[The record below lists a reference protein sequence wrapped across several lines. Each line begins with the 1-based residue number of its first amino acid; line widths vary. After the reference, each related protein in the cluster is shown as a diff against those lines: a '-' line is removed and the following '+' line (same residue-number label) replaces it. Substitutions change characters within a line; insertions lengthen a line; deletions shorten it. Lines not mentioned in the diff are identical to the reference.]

1 VAVGELPGLKA
12 NYLIIFV
19 GGLVLVIASILVF
32 LLVVQGV
39 YGDFTIS
46 EIAPTKEN
54 LEGRSKLQINIGVLY
69 SKYTENMLVP
79 EGSTWLSDNVS
90 AWEQSLRQN
99 RFTYTIISDQDI
111 ELGKH
116 YDYDIL
122 VLPGCKALSDKEISE
137 IKKYLDK
144 GGSVFATGG
153 TSSFDNSGKWRGW
166 DFFTEVYGLKFTKEI
181 KPEEV
186 YQVHTLRGNL
196 PLTAGIPTGYTLRIA
211 TYDRPIYAEIFEPRT
226 IQVSFW
232 YDFRREAG
240 LVREEV
246 RKSAGIAYGTYGK
259 GRFVWYGFEINSIMG
274 IGKQEEYVYFDRLF
288 RNSINWLSYSP
299 TAYVKDWPEPYEAA
313 AIFIPTITENPEN
326 IYNLKHIQ
334 KDFGIKPTIFY
345 DPTKFDVNSK
355 LLKNI
360 NSYGSLG
367 AIVDIGFM
375 ESEND
380 TINQLF
386 DKNTQHSIIKN
397 ANEFSKKNTKA
408 NLLGIMP
415 YFGYYN
421 ENTLQALSRQNIPF
435 IITDSL
441 TDRSVPKVII
451 RDEKPILLITKTA
464 RDDYEIIKNY
474 GLTDLEFQKYTYEED
489 IDRVVF
495 EGGLYV
501 LKVHTDYQLQ
511 PQYVSVINDL
521 FKYMKS
527 KNIWMTNLEDLLNWW
542 VKKGGVEVKYERRSK
557 RRIAVEVS
565 NPVTNKQDNYVVEV
579 HLNKGVKDIKISS
592 DIINTKLPK
601 SKYDDKSQTLIL
613 FVDDLKAGESR
624 SFLIDFENL

>member
-1 VAVGELPGLKA
+1 MAVGDVPGLKA

-32 LLVVQGV
+32 LLVIQGV
-39 YGDFTIS
+39 YGDFKIS

-54 LEGRSKLQINIGVLY
+54 LEGRSKLQSKIGVLY
-69 SKYTENMLVP
+69 SKYTENMLE
-79 EGSTWLSDNVS
+79 EGSTWVNDNVS
-90 AWEQSLRQN
+90 TWELFLKQN
-99 RFTYTIISDQDI
+99 KTNYKLISDQDI

-116 YDYDIL
+116 YEYDVL
-122 VLPGCKALSDKEISE
+122 VLPGCKALSDKENAE
-137 IKKYLDK
+137 IKKFLDR

-181 KPEEV
+181 KPEEY

-196 PLTAGIPTGYTLRIA
+196 PLTAGIPTGYTLKIT

-226 IQVSFW
+226 IQASFW

-240 LVREEV
+240 LVRDEV

-259 GRFVWYGFEINSIMG
+259 GRYVWYGFEINSV
-274 IGKQEEYVYFDRLF
+274 IGKQEDYVYFDRLF
-288 RNSINWLSYSP
+288 RNSLNWLSYAP

-313 AIFIPTITENPEN
+313 AIFIPTVSENPEN
-326 IYNLKHIQ
+326 IYNLRQIR
-334 KDFGIKPTIFY
+334 KDFGIRPTIFY
-345 DPTKFDVNSK
+345 DPSKFDAESK
-355 LLKNI
+355 FVKNI
-360 NSYGSLG
+360 SSYGSIG
-367 AIVDIGFM
+367 TIVDIGFM

-386 DKNTQHSIIKN
+386 DKQTQYGIIKN
-397 ANEFSKKNTKA
+397 AAGYSKKNAKSQVI
-408 NLLGIMP
+408 GIMP

-421 ENTLQALSRQNIPF
+421 ENTLQALSKQNIPF

-451 RDEKPILLITKTA
+451 RDDKPILLITKTA
-464 RDDYEIIKNY
+464 RDDYEIIKTY
-474 GLTDLEFQKYTYEED
+474 GLTDLEFQRYTYEED
-489 IDRVVF
+489 IDRVIF

-501 LKVHTDYQLQ
+501 LKVHTDYQLR
-511 PQYVSVINDL
+511 PEYVSVLNDL
-521 FKYMKS
+521 FKYMKE
-527 KNIWMTNLEDLLNWW
+527 KNIWVTNLEELHDWW

-565 NPVTNKQDNYVVEV
+565 NPVSNRRDNYVVEV

-601 SKYDDKSQTLIL
+601 SKFDAASQTLML
-613 FVDDLKAGESR
+613 FVDDLKSGESR
-624 SFLIDFENL
+624 SFLVDFENL

>member
-1 VAVGELPGLKA
+1 VAVEDVPGLKA

-19 GGLVLVIASILVF
+19 GGLVLVIASVLVF
-32 LLVVQGV
+32 LLVIQGV
-39 YGDFTIS
+39 YGDFKIS

-54 LEGRSKLQINIGVLY
+54 LEGRSKLQVNIGVLY
-69 SKYTENMLVP
+69 SRYTENMLE
-79 EGSTWLSDNVS
+79 EGSTWVNDNVS
-90 AWEQSLRQN
+90 TWELFLKQN
-99 RFTYTIISDQDI
+99 KANYKIISDQDI

-122 VLPGCKALSDKEISE
+122 VLPGCKALSDKENSE
-137 IKKYLDK
+137 IKKFLDR
-144 GGSVFATGG
+144 GGSVFSTGG

-181 KPEEV
+181 KPEEY

-196 PLTAGIPTGYTLRIA
+196 PLTAGIPTGYTLKIT

-226 IQVSFW
+226 IQASFW

-246 RKSAGIAYGTYGK
+246 RKSAGIAYGTYGR
-259 GRFVWYGFEINSIMG
+259 GRYVWYGFEINSV
-274 IGKQEEYVYFDRLF
+274 IGKQEDYVYFDRLF
-288 RNSINWLSYSP
+288 RNSLNWLSYSP

-313 AIFIPTITENPEN
+313 AIFIPTVSENPEN
-326 IYNLKHIQ
+326 IYNLKHIR
-334 KDFGIKPTIFY
+334 KDFGAKPTIFY
-345 DPTKFDVNSK
+345 DPSKFDTEN
-355 LLKNI
+355 NI
-360 NSYGSLG
+360 VKSIANYGSVG
-367 AIVDIGFM
+367 SIVDIGFM

-380 TINQLF
+380 TINELF
-386 DKNTQHSIIKN
+386 DKNTQLGIIKN
-397 ANEFSKKNTKA
+397 ASGYSKKHAKSP
-408 NLLGIMP
+408 LIGIMP

-421 ENTLQALSRQNIPF
+421 ENTLQALSKNDISF

-451 RDEKPILLITKTA
+451 RDNKPILLITKTA
-464 RDDYEIIKNY
+464 RDDYEIIKTY
-474 GLTDLEFQKYTYEED
+474 GLTDLEFQRYTYEED
-489 IDRVVF
+489 IDRVIF

-501 LKVHTDYQLQ
+501 LKVHTDYQLR
-511 PQYVSVINDL
+511 PEYVSVINDL

-527 KNIWMTNLEDLLNWW
+527 KNIWITSLEELRDWW

-565 NPVTNKQDNYVVEV
+565 NPVSNKRDNYVVEV

-601 SKYDDKSQTLIL
+601 SQFDSSSQTLVL

-624 SFLIDFENL
+624 SFLVDFENL

>member
-1 VAVGELPGLKA
+1 MAVGDVPGLKA

-19 GGLVLVIASILVF
+19 GGLVLVIASVLVF
-32 LLVVQGV
+32 LLVIQGV
-39 YGDFTIS
+39 YGDFKIS

-54 LEGRSKLQINIGVLY
+54 LEGRSKLQVNIGVLY
-69 SKYTENMLVP
+69 SKYTENMLE
-79 EGSTWLSDNVS
+79 EGSTWVNDNVS
-90 AWEQSLRQN
+90 TWESFLKQN
-99 RFTYTIISDQDI
+99 KASYKIITDQDI

-122 VLPGCKALSDKEISE
+122 VLPGCKALSDKENSE

-181 KPEEV
+181 KPEEY

-196 PLTAGIPTGYTLRIA
+196 PLTAGIPTGYILKIT

-226 IQVSFW
+226 MQVSFW

-246 RKSAGIAYGTYGK
+246 RKSAGVAYGTYGR
-259 GRFVWYGFEINSIMG
+259 GRYVWYGFEINSV
-274 IGKQEEYVYFDRLF
+274 IGKQEDYVYFDRLF
-288 RNSINWLSYSP
+288 RNSLNWLSYSP

-313 AIFIPTITENPEN
+313 AIFIPTVSENPEN
-326 IYNLKHIQ
+326 IYNLKHVR
-334 KDFGIKPTIFY
+334 KDFGVRPTIFY
-345 DPTKFDVNSK
+345 DPSKFDTESNIV
-355 LLKNI
+355 KNI
-360 NSYGSLG
+360 ASYGTIG
-367 AIVDIGFM
+367 TIVDIGFM

-380 TINQLF
+380 TVNELF
-386 DKNTQHSIIKN
+386 DKNTQYGIIKN
-397 ANEFSKKNTKA
+397 ASGYSKKHAKSPVI
-408 NLLGIMP
+408 GIMP

-421 ENTLQALSRQNIPF
+421 ENTLQALSKQDISF

-441 TDRSVPKVII
+441 TDRSVPRVII
-451 RDEKPILLITKTA
+451 RNEKPILLITKTA
-464 RDDYEIIKNY
+464 RDDYEIIKTY
-474 GLTDLEFQKYTYEED
+474 GLTDLEFQRYTYEED
-489 IDRVVF
+489 IDRVIF

-501 LKVHTDYQLQ
+501 LKVHTDYQLR
-511 PQYVSVINDL
+511 PEYVSVINDL

-527 KNIWMTNLEDLLNWW
+527 KNIWITNLEELRDWW

-565 NPVTNKQDNYVVEV
+565 NPVSNRRDNYVVEV

-601 SKYDDKSQTLIL
+601 SRFDANSQTLML

-624 SFLIDFENL
+624 SFLVDFENL

>member
-1 VAVGELPGLKA
+1 MAVEDVPGLKA

-19 GGLVLVIASILVF
+19 GGLVLVIASVLVF
-32 LLVVQGV
+32 LLVIQGV
-39 YGDFTIS
+39 YGDFKIS

-54 LEGRSKLQINIGVLY
+54 LEGRSKLQVNIGVLY
-69 SKYTENMLVP
+69 SRYTENMLE
-79 EGSTWLSDNVS
+79 EGSTWVNDNVS
-90 AWEQSLRQN
+90 TWELFLKQN
-99 RFTYTIISDQDI
+99 KANYKIISDQDI

-122 VLPGCKALSDKEISE
+122 VLPGCKALSDKENSE
-137 IKKYLDK
+137 IKKFLDR
-144 GGSVFATGG
+144 GGSVFSTGG

-181 KPEEV
+181 KPEEY

-196 PLTAGIPTGYTLRIA
+196 PLTAGIPTGYTLKIT

-226 IQVSFW
+226 IQASFW

-246 RKSAGIAYGTYGK
+246 RKSAGIAYGTYGR
-259 GRFVWYGFEINSIMG
+259 GRYVWYGFEINSV
-274 IGKQEEYVYFDRLF
+274 IGKQEDYVYFDRLF
-288 RNSINWLSYSP
+288 RNSLNWLSYSP

-313 AIFIPTITENPEN
+313 AIFIPTVSENPEN
-326 IYNLKHIQ
+326 IYNLKHIR
-334 KDFGIKPTIFY
+334 KDFGAKPTIFY
-345 DPTKFDVNSK
+345 DPSKFDTEN
-355 LLKNI
+355 NI
-360 NSYGSLG
+360 VKSIANYGSVG
-367 AIVDIGFM
+367 SIVDIGFM

-380 TINQLF
+380 TINELF
-386 DKNTQHSIIKN
+386 DKNTQLGIIKN
-397 ANEFSKKNTKA
+397 ASGYSKKHAKSP
-408 NLLGIMP
+408 LIGIMP

-421 ENTLQALSRQNIPF
+421 ENTLQALSKNDISF

-451 RDEKPILLITKTA
+451 RDNKPILLITKTA
-464 RDDYEIIKNY
+464 RDDYEIIKTY
-474 GLTDLEFQKYTYEED
+474 GLTDLEFQRYTYEED
-489 IDRVVF
+489 IDRVIF

-501 LKVHTDYQLQ
+501 LKVHTDYQLR
-511 PQYVSVINDL
+511 PEYVSVINDL

-527 KNIWMTNLEDLLNWW
+527 KNIWITSLEELRDWW

-565 NPVTNKQDNYVVEV
+565 NPVSNKRDNYVVEV

-601 SKYDDKSQTLIL
+601 SQFDSSSQTLVL

-624 SFLIDFENL
+624 SFLVDFENL